1 MELNELG
8 IREAKKL
15 SARILSKEFEPD
27 IKIFCGAEGRFKD
40 SKNNIAIGVT
50 DGHLWIESENGGMIV
65 ERYRAIFEGLM
76 KKVEELAA

>member
-15 SARILSKEFEPD
+15 
-27 IKIFCGAEGRFKD
+27 
-40 SKNNIAIGVT
+40 
-50 DGHLWIESENGGMIV
+50 
-65 ERYRAIFEGLM
+65 YRAIFEGLM